1 MMALLAGLWK
11 LLQGLLAGL
20 GKVANA
26 TGQWLRAD
34 HNWWRIGC
42 FTAAFGCM
50 VLTFALLDT
59 QHEVVLVRET
69 CTSQKDTLA
78 AEAMTDLT
86 RAQGETA
93 TCRVN
98 LQAEVGRR
106 QAVESLAELAIKH
119 AGRTETEAAQELA
132 EWQKR
137 YDQRPKTCDDALKAL
152 DTLCPAL

>member
-20 GKVANA
+20 GKAANA

-42 FTAAFGCM
+42 FTAAFACM

-59 QHEVVLVRET
+59 QREVVLVRET
-69 CTSQKDTLA
+69 CTAQKGALA
-78 AEAMTDLT
+78 AEAMTDL
-86 RAQGETA
+86 AVSQGETA

-106 QAVESLAELAIKH
+106 QAVESLAELAIQH
-119 AGRTETEAAQELA
+119 AGKTEAEAAQELA

-137 YDQRPKTCDDALKAL
+137 YDKRPKTCDDALKAL